1 MKEMRQERRADGID
15 VLGLGAVAVD
25 DMLFLDHFP
34 LPDSKTAIQRV
45 ERRAGGN
52 TGTAL
57 VAARRMGRSAAY
69 AGALGGDEL
78 SRFILQGLAA
88 EGVDVRHLVSTG
100 SSRPFHSTILID
112 TRTQTRTILYNQE
125 NVIGASEDG
134 PSEDVIRGARSLL
147 VDHAGVP
154 GMVRAARVA
163 RAAGVPVIAD
173 LERAEDPLFPELLA
187 LADHLILPAQFACEI
202 SGAADAPS
210 AVRALW
216 APSRATVVVTRS
228 AEGCW
233 YMTAEESGRVF
244 HQPAF
249 PVTEVDTN
257 GCGDVFHGVYAA
269 GLCEGMA
276 AAERIRFASLVA
288 ALKAT
293 EAGGQKAIPMR
304 AEAERFA
311 AARSREAPRSAC

>member
-1 MKEMRQERRADGID
+1 MSQEPRADQVD

-34 LPDSKTAIQRV
+34 TPDSKIAIRRV

-57 VAARRMGRSAAY
+57 VAARKMGRSAAY
-69 AGALGGDEL
+69 AGALGRDDL
-78 SRFILQGLAA
+78 SRFILDGFTA
-88 EGVDVRHLVSTG
+88 EGVDIRHLVSAG
-100 SSRPFHSTILID
+100 SARPFHSTILID
-112 TRTQTRTILYNQE
+112 TQTQTRTILYNQE
-125 NVIGASEDG
+125 DVIGASEAG
-134 PSEDVIRGARSLL
+134 PPEQIIRGARSLL
-147 VDHAGVP
+147 VDFVGVP

-173 LERAEDPLFPELLA
+173 FERAEHPLFPELLS
-187 LADHLILPAQFACEI
+187 LVDHLILPDHFAREI
-202 SGAADAPS
+202 SGAADAAA

-216 APSRATVVVTRS
+216 APGRAAVVVTRS
-228 AEGCW
+228 ADGCW
-233 YMTAEESGRVF
+233 YMTAEDGGRVF

-249 PVTEVDTN
+249 SVKEVDTN

-269 GLCEGMA
+269 GLCEGKPA
-276 AAERIRFASLVA
+276 GERIRFASLVA

-293 EAGGQKAIPMR
+293 NAGGQKAIPTR
-304 AEAERFA
+304 AEADRFA
-311 AARSREAPRSAC
+311 AARAKEAPRSEC